1 MAVGASLPV
10 PVSAR
15 AAWIDRGASAGTYCR
30 VPARLELGRCGVTAA
45 GGGVVGRF
53 SPRVECRFGSKGSP
67 HEAVAVPKR
76 RTDLADQSDVPE
88 TRCSPHSVGRDAY
101 DAVGPVWAASQA
113 STRGRA
119 VVYLREL
126 FIRNSGPV
134 QDFQAELAFTLD
146 GLPVPHL
153 IVGRNGSGKTNLL
166 SLIADALM
174 EGAAT
179 VYSDILTQTGAG
191 RNWFRVVGEKTTTY
205 NEPGCFS
212 IFRFE
217 HDGQQY
223 FYNEH
228 SGAFTPD
235 QVREMVPPSLQAAV
249 SWHDSDNGK
258 NFSMPADIV
267 RSVYTGGAH
276 VFFPSSRSEV
286 PFWLNHNLIFEDEFD
301 TRERYRE
308 SLNKPIYVEHG
319 VDLFAQWLLGVLTE
333 SRARL
338 VPFVD
343 PQSGETRMKI
353 GDSEVFANASSTL
366 EAANQLLQAIV
377 NDPQAHFV
385 WIGRR
390 RARKVGVMSGNRFIA
405 AGLDSLSGGQASLL
419 AMFGTI
425 LRYGD
430 TAGLGPQ
437 DIPGV
442 VLIDELDAH
451 MHIDL
456 QVKTVPKLIAMFPRV
471 QFIISTHSPIFLLG
485 MEKQFPKDDLKILEM
500 PHGKP
505 LTAEAYDEFAQAFDV
520 LQDTEAFEVK
530 LKNKLA
536 ATQTPVVWFEGAL
549 DELYFK
555 CAAKLLG
562 YEELIDSFN
571 WIGALGNKS
580 GPFNSGYTALN
591 QAVSLLRANPEFTKR
606 KVVLVYDC
614 DTKKPSET
622 FDSITLIGLT
632 PIPGRKV
639 QKGVENLIRPEA
651 IPEDLYETKTNVS
664 DYGEKT
670 VSEKLNKTA
679 LCTLLCGEDAAAG
692 NFADF
697 APVLQD
703 IRSALTVETVSEADP
718 TLESQP
724 EQPPDSVV

>member
-10 PVSAR
+10 RLVRGRLDRTAGPARGVFPGGGAAGAGAGAVSPPP
-15 AAWIDRGASAGTYCR
+15 AAASADFSRGLN
-30 VPARLELGRCGVTAA
+30 AGLGA
-45 GGGVVGRF
+45 
-53 SPRVECRFGSKGSP
+53 GSP

-76 RTDLADQSDVPE
+76 QTDLADQIDVPE
-88 TRCSPHSVGRDAY
+88 TRFSPHSVGRDAY
-101 DAVGPVWAASQA
+101 DAVDLVWAASQA

-119 VVYLREL
+119 LVYLREL
-126 FIRNSGPV
+126 FIKNSGPV
-134 QDFQAELAFTLD
+134 RDFQAELAFTPD

-179 VYSDILTQTGAG
+179 VYNDIVTQAGVG
-191 RNWFRVVGEKTTTY
+191 RNFFRVVGGKTITY

-228 SGAFTPD
+228 AGAFTPE

-249 SWHDSDNGK
+249 SWDDSDSGK
-258 NFSMPADIV
+258 NFSMPKDIV

-276 VFFPSSRSEV
+276 VFFPSSRSEA
-286 PFWLNHNLIFEDEFD
+286 PFWLNQNSIIEDEFD
-301 TRERYRE
+301 TRERYSQ

-319 VDLFAQWLLGVLTE
+319 VELFAQWLLGVLTE

-338 VPFVD
+338 VPSVD
-343 PQSGETRMKI
+343 PQSGQARMNI
-353 GDSEVFANASSTL
+353 VDAEVFENASSTL

-390 RARKVGVMSGNRFIA
+390 QTRKVGVMSGNRFIA

-430 TAGLGPQ
+430 TAELGPQ

-451 MHIDL
+451 MHLDL

-500 PHGKP
+500 PRGKP
-505 LTAEAYDEFAQAFDV
+505 LTAEAYEEFAQAFEV
-520 LQDTEAFEVK
+520 LQDTEAFENK
-530 LKNKLA
+530 LESELA
-536 ATQTPVVWFEGAL
+536 ATQTPVVWFEGEL
-549 DELYFK
+549 DERYFK
-555 CAAKLLG
+555 CAAKLWG
-562 YEELIDSFN
+562 YKDLIDSFN

-580 GPFNSGYTALN
+580 GPYNSGDTALN
-591 QAVSLLRANPEFTKR
+591 HAVSLLRANPEFTKR

-614 DTKKPSET
+614 DTKKPNET
-622 FDSITLIGLT
+622 FGSITVMGLT
-632 PIPGRKV
+632 PIPDRKV
-639 QKGVENLIRPEA
+639 QKGVENLILPEA
-651 IPEDLYETKTNVS
+651 IPEELYKTKVTVS
-664 DYGEKT
+664 DYGETTK
-670 VSEKLNKTA
+670 SEKLDKTA
-679 LCTLLCGEDAAAG
+679 LCTLLCGEDADAS

-697 APVLQD
+697 APVLQA
-703 IRSALTVETVSEADP
+703 IRSALTVETVSEAKP

-724 EQPPDSVV
+724 QQPPDSAV